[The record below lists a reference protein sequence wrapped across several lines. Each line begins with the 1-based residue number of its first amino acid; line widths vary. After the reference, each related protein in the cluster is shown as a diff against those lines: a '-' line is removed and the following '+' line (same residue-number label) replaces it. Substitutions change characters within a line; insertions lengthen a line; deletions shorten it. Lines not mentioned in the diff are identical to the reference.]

1 MLRSALPA
9 SREARR
15 VLIGTLFSAIGT
27 GLTLPFLYVYLTE
40 VRGLDGA
47 QVGLLVGWMGLVGL
61 TLAPAAGT
69 LVDRVGARHVVLALL
84 VLNGVGAAS
93 LALAH
98 SLLTAF
104 LSVTAIAVAGAA
116 LWGAQTTILATL
128 VTPQER
134 QRTFAFS
141 FALMNL
147 GIGLGGVISGSFVDT
162 AHPGTFQ
169 AIYVGD
175 GLSYV
180 IPFLVL
186 LSLPQVGRR
195 LTQPAETKTKDRGG
209 YAIILRDKP
218 FLRFVLFGLLLT
230 TFGYAQ
236 IEVGLTAFSVHV
248 AEVAPKVLGWAFAGN
263 TTLIVIA
270 QLFVSQW
277 LEGRSRTRAL
287 ATAAGIFAVSWVVLA
302 VAGMAGATGVATV
315 AVVGVVASA
324 VIFAVGETLMSPTM
338 PAITNALAT
347 DEVRGRYNAM
357 GSMVWGVSGII
368 GPVLAGP
375 LIAHGLGSL
384 WITLVILGCLGAAAM
399 GLRLQRYLTAEQ
411 DGRAPTAETAAE
423 PPLVVATSD

>member
-40 VRGLDGA
+40 VSGLDGA

-61 TLAPAAGT
+61 TLAPLGGT
-69 LVDRVGARHVVLALL
+69 LVDRIGARRVVLALL

-104 LSVTAIAVAGAA
+104 LSVTAIAMAGAA

-134 QRTFAFS
+134 QRTFALS

-147 GIGLGGVISGSFVDT
+147 GIGLGGVISGTFVDT

-180 IPFLVL
+180 IPFAVL

-195 LTQPAETKTKDRGG
+195 LAETEPPETKTKDKGG

-248 AEVAPKVLGWAFAGN
+248 A
-263 TTLIVIA
+263 
-270 QLFVSQW
+270 
-277 LEGRSRTRAL
+277 
-287 ATAAGIFAVSWVVLA
+287 
-302 VAGMAGATGVATV
+302 
-315 AVVGVVASA
+315 
-324 VIFAVGETLMSPTM
+324 
-338 PAITNALAT
+338 
-347 DEVRGRYNAM
+347 
-357 GSMVWGVSGII
+357 
-368 GPVLAGP
+368 
-375 LIAHGLGSL
+375 
-384 WITLVILGCLGAAAM
+384 
-399 GLRLQRYLTAEQ
+399 
-411 DGRAPTAETAAE
+411 
-423 PPLVVATSD
+423 